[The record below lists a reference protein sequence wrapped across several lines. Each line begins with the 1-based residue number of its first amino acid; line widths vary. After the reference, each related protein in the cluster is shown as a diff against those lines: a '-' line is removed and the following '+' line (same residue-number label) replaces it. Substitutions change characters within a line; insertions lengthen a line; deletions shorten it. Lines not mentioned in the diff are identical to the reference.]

1 MTPLPPQ
8 DPEGFLLNRE
18 DWTPE
23 IAEALAAAE
32 GRTLTEDH
40 RAVISLVQDFYDRYG
55 IAPNNRALVRAVKT
69 ALGPALGSSMALMKL
84 FRGGAGENRREIC
97 GAGEAPAL
105 PLALGREHRLSA

>member
-1 MTPLPPQ
+1 MTALPPQ

-32 GRTLTEDH
+32 ERTLTEDH

-84 FRGGAGENRREIC
+84 FGGAPAKTVAKY
-97 GAGEAPAL
+97 AG
-105 PLALGREHRLSA
+105 LAKPPHCL

>member
-32 GRTLTEDH
+32 GRTLTKDH

-84 FRGGAGENRREIC
+84 FGGAPAKTVAKY
-97 GAGEAPAL
+97 AG
-105 PLALGREHRLSA
+105 LAKPPHCL

>member
-1 MTPLPPQ
+1 MTVLPPQ
-8 DPEGFLLNRE
+8 DLEGFLLKRE

-40 RAVISLVQDFYDRYG
+40 QAVISLVQDFYDRYG

-69 ALGPALGSSMALMKL
+69 ALGPAQVSRVALMKL
-84 FRGGAGENRREIC
+84 FGGAPAKTVAKY
-97 GAGEAPAL
+97 AG
-105 PLALGREHRLSA
+105 LAKPPHCL

>member
-1 MTPLPPQ
+1 MNALPPQ

-18 DWTPE
+18 DWTQE

-40 RAVISLVQDFYDRYG
+40 WAVISLVQDFYDRYG

-69 ALGPALGSSMALMKL
+69 ALGPSLGSSLALMKL
-84 FRGGAGENRREIC
+84 FGGTPAKTVAKYAG
-97 GAGEAPAL
+97 
-105 PLALGREHRLSA
+105 LAKPPHCL

>member
-1 MTPLPPQ
+1 MTVLPPQ
-8 DPEGFLLNRE
+8 DPEGFLLKRE

-40 RAVISLVQDFYDRYG
+40 QAVISLVQDFYDRYG

-69 ALGPALGSSMALMKL
+69 ALGPAQGSSVALMKL
-84 FRGGAGENRREIC
+84 FGGAPAKTVAKY
-97 GAGEAPAL
+97 AG
-105 PLALGREHRLSA
+105 LAKPPHCL

>member
-69 ALGPALGSSMALMKL
+69 ALGPAFGSSMALMKL
-84 FRGGAGENRREIC
+84 FGGAPAKTVAKY
-97 GAGEAPAL
+97 AG
-105 PLALGREHRLSA
+105 LAKPPHCL

>member
-1 MTPLPPQ
+1 MTVLPPQ
-8 DPEGFLLNRE
+8 DLEGFLLKQE

-40 RAVISLVQDFYDRYG
+40 QAVISLVQDFYDRYG

-69 ALGPALGSSMALMKL
+69 ALGPAQGSSVALMKL
-84 FRGGAGENRREIC
+84 FGGAPAKTVAKY
-97 GAGEAPAL
+97 AG
-105 PLALGREHRLSA
+105 LAKPPHCL

>member
-1 MTPLPPQ
+1 MTALPPQ

-32 GRTLTEDH
+32 GRPLTEDH
-40 RAVISLVQDFYDRYG
+40 QAVISLVQDFYDRYG

-84 FRGGAGENRREIC
+84 FGGAPAKAVAKY
-97 GAGEAPAL
+97 AG
-105 PLALGREHRLSA
+105 LAKPPHCL

>member
-1 MTPLPPQ
+1 MTVLPPQ
-8 DPEGFLLNRE
+8 DLEGFLLKRE

-40 RAVISLVQDFYDRYG
+40 KAVISLVQDFYDRYG

-69 ALGPALGSSMALMKL
+69 ALGPAQGSSVALMKL
-84 FRGGAGENRREIC
+84 FGGAPAKTVAKY
-97 GAGEAPAL
+97 AG
-105 PLALGREHRLSA
+105 LAKPPHCL

>member
-1 MTPLPPQ
+1 MKALPPQ

-32 GRTLTEDH
+32 NRALTEDH
-40 RAVISLVQDFYDRYG
+40 RAVITLVQDFYDRYG

-69 ALGPALGSSMALMKL
+69 GLGPALGSSMALMTL
-84 FRGGAGENRREIC
+84 FGGAPAKTVAKY
-97 GAGEAPAL
+97 AG
-105 PLALGREHRLSA
+105 LAKPPHCL

>member
-1 MTPLPPQ
+1 MTALPPQ

-18 DWTPE
+18 HWTPE

-84 FRGGAGENRREIC
+84 FGGAPAKTVAKY
-97 GAGEAPAL
+97 AG
-105 PLALGREHRLSA
+105 LAKPPHCL